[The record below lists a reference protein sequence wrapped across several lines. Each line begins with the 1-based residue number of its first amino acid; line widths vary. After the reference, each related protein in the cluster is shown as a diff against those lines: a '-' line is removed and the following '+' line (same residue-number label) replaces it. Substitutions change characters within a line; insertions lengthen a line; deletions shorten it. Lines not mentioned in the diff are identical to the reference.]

1 MAAASRIEGSAW
13 TWQDAPDVANAIE
26 VENLTHRFDERVA
39 VDDVSLTVAAGEIF
53 ALLGPN
59 GSGKTTMFRI
69 LSTLL
74 RPTSGTIRIFGADLA
89 ADPESVRRSFGV
101 VFQKPS
107 VDPKLTVMENLR
119 HHGRL
124 YGLSGSEL
132 GGRCDEMLE
141 RVGLSDRSGDSVET
155 LSGGLQRRVE
165 LAKGLLHRPRLL
177 LLDEPS
183 TGLDPGARREFNRH
197 LGDLRDADG
206 VTVVLTTHYMEEA
219 ERCDRV
225 GIMDAGKL
233 VRVDSPAALKASVGG
248 DVVVVQ
254 ATDLEGLGGRIR
266 ERLGVDSTAVDGA
279 LRIERERGHELVRQL
294 VDEFPDEVQSVTFGK
309 PTLEDAFIHV
319 TGRRLWESGEEVA
332 A

>member
-1 MAAASRIEGSAW
+1 VGI
-13 TWQDAPDVANAIE
+13 AIE
-26 VENLTHRFDERVA
+26 VENLTHRYDERAA
-39 VDDVSLTVAAGEIF
+39 VDGVSLVVETGEIF

-74 RPTSGTIRIFGADLA
+74 RPTSGTVRIFGADLCREA
-89 ADPESVRRSFGV
+89 EAVRRSFGV
-101 VFQKPS
+101 VFQQPS

-119 HHGRL
+119 LHGRL
-124 YGLSGSEL
+124 YGLSGGEL
-132 GGRCDEMLE
+132 RSRCQEMLE
-141 RVGLSDRSGDSVET
+141 RVGLSERASDFVET

-197 LGDLRDADG
+197 LAELRDGDG
-206 VTVVLTTHYMEEA
+206 VTVVVTTHYMEEA

-233 VRVDSPAALKASVGG
+233 VRVAAPAVLKDSVGG
-248 DVVVVQ
+248 DVVVVH
-254 ATDLEGLGGRIR
+254 AADTDSLGARIH
-266 ERLGVDSTAVDGA
+266 ERFGIEPSAVDGA
-279 LRIERERGHELVRQL
+279 LRIEQPRGHELVAKL
-294 VDEFPDEVQSVTFGK
+294 VDAFPEDVQSVTFGK
-309 PTLEDAFIHV
+309 PTLEDAFIHI
-319 TGRRLWESGEEVA
+319 TGRRLWASAEEASVMSEA
-332 A
+332 SASQ